1 MAKYRVIKAFVD
13 KENNLEYVAAGK
25 IIDATPARATELTKM
40 GLIEPYK
47 DEKKAKAPT
56 TAKNRAKSK

>member
-1 MAKYRVIKAFVD
+1 MAKYRVIKDFVD

-47 DEKKAKAPT
+47 DEKKAKTST

>member
-1 MAKYRVIKAFVD
+1 MAKYRVIKDFVD

-25 IIDATPARATELTKM
+25 IIDATPARAKELTIL

-47 DEKKAKAPT
+47 DEKTAKAPT
-56 TAKNRAKSK
+56 APKNRAKSK